1 MHGAW
6 LNYRSM
12 TADPSLKEQKL
23 KPGTV
28 KRIFSFAKPY
38 QVSIYVYLA
47 TVVVDAALIV
57 ATPLLL
63 KKLIDDGVMP
73 KDSSV
78 VTQLAFFVALIAVA
92 DAAFNM
98 LGRYFSSRIG
108 EGLIYDL
115 RSLVFAHVQKQS
127 IAFFTRT
134 QTGALIS
141 RINSDVI
148 GAQQAFTSTL
158 SGLVSNVVS
167 LLLVGITMLIL
178 SWQITIFS
186 LLMLPLFLIPTK
198 WVGRRLQ
205 SLTRESFTLNSE
217 MSSTMTER
225 FNVSGAML
233 VSLYG
238 QPLREEAGFRV
249 RARRV
254 ADIGI
259 KTAML
264 NRLFFIALTSVAAI
278 ATAIAYGIG
287 GHLAIN
293 GGLTVGTLLA
303 ITALLARLYG
313 PLTALSNVRIDVMTS
328 LVSFERVFEVLD
340 LEPMVKDRSGAIA
353 LKSSKGKI
361 EFKNVDFSYPNAQ
374 EISLASLESVAKA
387 ETVTSGIVLKGLTFT
402 VEPGTTTALV
412 GPSGAGKTTIS
423 ALIPR
428 LYDVTGGSI
437 KIDGNDIRDV
447 TLESLRNSIG
457 VVMQDAH
464 LFHETIVENLRYA
477 KQDATQDQMQSACEA
492 AQIWDLIKSLP
503 NGFETMVGERGH
515 RLSGGEKQRLAI
527 ARLLLKSPSI
537 VILDEATAHLDS
549 ENEQLVHAA
558 LSHALKGRTSIVIA
572 HRLSTVREAD
582 QILVLDKG
590 VIVEQGKHDELIAR
604 GGLYSELKFCH
615 KRSIHQRIATA
626 ARRPYEDHRL
636 TQVIAQGQQELI
648 AGGIHLLSRCNIF
661 QFLVEIG
668 HLIY

>member
-1 MHGAW
+1 MSMHAAW
-6 LNYRSM
+6 MTHRSM
-12 TADPSLKEQKL
+12 TADPSVKQQKL
-23 KPGTV
+23 KAGTV
-28 KRIFSFAKPY
+28 KRIFTFAKPY
-38 QVSIYVYLA
+38 RLSIWIFLI
-47 TVVVDAALIV
+47 TVVIDAALIV

-63 KKLIDDGVMP
+63 RRLIDEGVIP
-73 KDSSV
+73 KDGAL
-78 VTQLAFFVALIAVA
+78 VTRLAVFVGLLAIA
-92 DAAFNM
+92 DAAMSM

-115 RSLVFAHVQKQS
+115 RSLVFGHVQRQS

-141 RINSDVI
+141 RINSDVM
-148 GAQQAFTSTL
+148 GAQQAFTATL

-167 LLLVGITMLIL
+167 LVLVGVTMMIL

-186 LLMLPLFLIPTK
+186 LLLLPAFLIPTK
-198 WVGRRLQ
+198 WVGRKLQ
-205 SLTRESFTLNSE
+205 ELTRDSFNTNAQ

-233 VSLYG
+233 VALYG
-238 QPLREEAGFRV
+238 EPDREREYFRS
-249 RARRV
+249 RARKV

-259 KTAML
+259 KMAML

-278 ATAIAYGIG
+278 ATAFAYGIG

-293 GGLTVGTLLA
+293 GGVTVGTLLA

-340 LEPMVKDRSGAIA
+340 LEPMVKNRENAID
-353 LKSSKGKI
+353 LKPSHPKI
-361 EFKNVDFSYPNAQ
+361 EFKDVSFSYPRAE
-374 EISLASLESVAKA
+374 EISLASLESAAKP
-387 ETVTSGIVLKGLTFT
+387 ETIQSGEVLRGLSFT
-402 VEPGTTTALV
+402 AAPGTLTALV

-423 ALIPR
+423 ALLPR
-428 LYDVTGGSI
+428 LYDVTTGAI
-437 KIDGNDIRDV
+437 EIDGHDIRDL
-447 TLESLRNSIG
+447 TLESLRGAIG

-464 LFHETIVENLRYA
+464 LFHETIAENLRYA
-477 KQDATQDQMQSACEA
+477 KNDATEDEMRIACES

-503 NGFETMVGERGH
+503 NGLDTMVGERGH

-527 ARLLLKSPSI
+527 ARLLLKSPAV

-549 ENEQLVHAA
+549 ENEALVQAA
-558 LSHALKGRTSIVIA
+558 LQSALKGRTSIVIA
-572 HRLSTVREAD
+572 HRLSTVRDAD

-590 VIVEQGKHDELIAR
+590 QIVERGKHDELVAR
-604 GGLYSELKFCH
+604 GGLYADLYN
-615 KRSIHQRIATA
+615 RQDLTGA
-626 ARRPYEDHRL
+626 A
-636 TQVIAQGQQELI
+636 
-648 AGGIHLLSRCNIF
+648 N
-661 QFLVEIG
+661 
-668 HLIY
+668 

>member
-1 MHGAW
+1 MSMHAAW
-6 LNYRSM
+6 MTHRSM
-12 TADPSLKEQKL
+12 TADPSVKEQKL

-28 KRIFSFAKPY
+28 KRIFKFALPY
-38 QVSIYVYLA
+38 RTNIIIFLA
-47 TVVVDAALIV
+47 TVIVDAALVV

-63 KKLIDDGVMP
+63 KQLIDDGVIP
-73 KDSSV
+73 KDGAV
-78 VTQLAFFVALIAVA
+78 ITRLAVLVGLLAIA
-92 DAAFNM
+92 DAGFNM

-141 RINSDVI
+141 RINSDVM
-148 GAQQAFTSTL
+148 GAQQAFTATL
-158 SGLVSNVVS
+158 SGVVSNVVS
-167 LLLVGITMLIL
+167 LVLVGVTMLIL

-186 LLMLPLFLIPTK
+186 LLLLPAFLIPTK

-205 SLTRESFTLNSE
+205 SLTRESFNVNAE

-233 VSLYG
+233 VALYG
-238 QPLREEAGFRV
+238 EPAREREYFRS

-259 KTAML
+259 KMAML

-278 ATAIAYGIG
+278 ATAFAYGIG

-293 GGLTVGTLLA
+293 GGVTVGTLLA

-340 LEPMVKDRSGAIA
+340 LEPMVKNRDDAR
-353 LKSSKGKI
+353 LLVTKEPRI
-361 EFKNVDFSYPNAQ
+361 EFENVNFSYPRAE
-374 EISLASLESVAKA
+374 EISLASLESAAKA
-387 ETVTSGIVLKGLTFT
+387 ETVQSGQVLRNLSF
-402 VEPGTTTALV
+402 VAQPGTMTALV

-423 ALIPR
+423 ALLPR
-428 LYDVTGGSI
+428 LYDVTEGAI
-437 KIDGNDIRDV
+437 KIDGNDIREL
-447 TLESLRNSIG
+447 TLESLRDSIG

-464 LFHETIVENLRYA
+464 LFHESIAENLRYA
-477 KQDATQDQMQSACEA
+477 KQDATPAEMQAACEA
-492 AQIWDLIKSLP
+492 AQIWKLIESLP
-503 NGFETMVGERGH
+503 NGLDTMVGERGH

-527 ARLLLKSPSI
+527 ARLLLKSPAV

-558 LSHALKGRTSIVIA
+558 LQTALKGRTSIVIA

-582 QILVLDKG
+582 QILVLEKG
-590 VIVEQGKHDELIAR
+590 SIVERGTHDELVAK
-604 GGLYSELKFCH
+604 GGLYADLYN
-615 KRSIHQRIATA
+615 RQDLTGA
-626 ARRPYEDHRL
+626 ANQDSS
-636 TQVIAQGQQELI
+636 VD
-648 AGGIHLLSRCNIF
+648 N
-661 QFLVEIG
+661 
-668 HLIY
+668 

>member
-1 MHGAW
+1 MSMHGAW

-28 KRIFSFAKPY
+28 KRILSFAKPY
-38 QVSIYVYLA
+38 QVSIYIYLA

-464 LFHETIVENLRYA
+464 LLHETIGENLRYA

-604 GGLYSELKFCH
+604 GGLYSELYN
-615 KRSIHQRIATA
+615 RQ
-626 ARRPYEDHRL
+626 DL
-636 TQVIAQGQQELI
+636 TGTT
-648 AGGIHLLSRCNIF
+648 N
-661 QFLVEIG
+661 
-668 HLIY
+668 